1 MTDMMKMRR
10 YHDRNAVVS
19 VLAVPVC
26 CALLAGVAFLIVSIL
41 S

>member
-10 YHDRNAVVS
+10 SYDRNAVVS

-26 CALLAGVAFLIVSIL
+26 CIVLAGAAYLIVSIL
-41 S
+41 T

>member
-1 MTDMMKMRR
+1 MTDMMRMRR
-10 YHDRNAVVS
+10 SYDRNAIVS

-26 CALLAGVAFLIVSIL
+26 CAVLAGAAFLIVSIL